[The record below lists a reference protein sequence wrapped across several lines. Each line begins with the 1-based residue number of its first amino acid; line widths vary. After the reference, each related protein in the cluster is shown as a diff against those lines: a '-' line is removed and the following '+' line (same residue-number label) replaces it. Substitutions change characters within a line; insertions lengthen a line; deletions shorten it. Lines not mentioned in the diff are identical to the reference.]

1 MAIGTGLPAV
11 IVAIAITR
19 IKQAMFDH
27 SMGGPANDDQTI
39 VAIQVE

>member
-1 MAIGTGLPAV
+1 MAPPITDPAT
-11 IVAIAITR
+11 AITR

-39 VAIQVE
+39 VALQVE